1 MTVFDESAVRR
12 LESDTQSVEFVH
24 SLVSTYR
31 RMLDDRV
38 ARILDALEQSDTDRA
53 LDAAHSLRVSSIMT
67 GLVETAE
74 IATGVTDALRAADLG
89 SAREHGAQLPQAA
102 RRASSA
108 LAEYLDEDTH
118 AQESTDS
125 IR

>member
-38 ARILDALEQSDTDRA
+38 ARILDALEQADTDRA

-74 IATGVTDALRAADLG
+74 IATGVTEALRAADLG
-89 SAREHGAQLPQAA
+89 RAREHGALLPDAA
-102 RRASSA
+102 VRAAAA
-108 LAEYLDEDTH
+108 LSEYLDEDAH